1 MSWRKRGMMDK
12 TYKLIPLVDLNRE
25 AQLQVLKIRNEEY
38 IRQWMFTGNE
48 ISADD
53 HLLWIEQ
60 IRNDKSQI
68 CLTIINDSTQPVG
81 AVNIKKI
88 DKNNGNAELG
98 FYKSQDF
105 DEKGL
110 MTVSLSAV
118 INYSF
123 DILGLEKIYS
133 EVFENNTKSVNI
145 FKRLCFMEEGFL
157 RSHIVNNGKRISIH
171 LFGLLKN
178 EWQTGRDK
186 IIFRNDII
194 IIPPPPPRLILA
206 RIELFLSCCG
216 EYTA

>member
-1 MSWRKRGMMDK
+1 MSK
-12 TYKLIPLVDLNRE
+12 TYKLIPLVDLDRE

-48 ISADD
+48 INIED
-53 HLLWIEQ
+53 HFMWIEKLKT
-60 IRNDKSQI
+60 DKSQI
-68 CLTIINDSTQPVG
+68 CLTIINESIQPVG

-98 FYKSQDF
+98 FYKSQNL

-133 EVFENNTKSVNI
+133 EVFENNIKSINI
-145 FKRLCFMEEGFL
+145 FKRLFFMEEGFL
-157 RSHIVNNGKRISIH
+157 RSHIIKDEIRIGVH
-171 LFGLLKN
+171 MFGLLRN
-178 EWQTGRDK
+178 EWNMYRNK
-186 IIFRNDII
+186 INSKNNFDV
-194 IIPPPPPRLILA
+194 
-206 RIELFLSCCG
+206 ELLNV
-216 EYTA
+216 

>member
-1 MSWRKRGMMDK
+1 MMDK
-12 TYKLIPLVDLNRE
+12 TYKLIPLVDLDRE

-48 ISADD
+48 INIDD
-53 HLLWIEQ
+53 HFAWIEQ
-60 IRNDKSQI
+60 LKTAKSQI
-68 CLTIINDSTQPVG
+68 CLTIINDSKQPVG

-88 DKNNGNAELG
+88 DKDNGNAELG
-98 FYKSQDF
+98 FYKSQNI

-110 MTVSLSAV
+110 MTMSLSAV

-133 EVFENNTKSVNI
+133 EVFENNIKSINI

-157 RSHIVNNGKRISIH
+157 RSHIVNNGKRIGIH

-178 EWQTGRDK
+178 EWNMYRNK
-186 IIFRNDII
+186 INSQNDFVV
-194 IIPPPPPRLILA
+194 
-206 RIELFLSCCG
+206 ELNNV
-216 EYTA
+216 